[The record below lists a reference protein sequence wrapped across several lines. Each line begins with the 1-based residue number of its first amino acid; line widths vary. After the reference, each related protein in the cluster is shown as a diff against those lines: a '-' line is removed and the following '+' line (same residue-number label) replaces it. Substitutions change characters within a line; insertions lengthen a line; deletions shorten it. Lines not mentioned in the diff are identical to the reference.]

1 VNEDLFSQLFELFN
15 QPGPINWRLA
25 EELTNHF
32 AGPREPIEPWM
43 ADEYRD
49 LGRLALVQLGDQT
62 SLDVSSFEGIVPI
75 DRRTW
80 ADSRMRAFSYLIEP
94 LAPKLADSIPAP
106 APFGSLGGVLLGL
119 QMGVM
124 IGFLSHRTLG
134 YFDLGLPPVEP
145 TDTTLIVPNV
155 EAFATEHGLDRRQVR
170 LWVGLREVAFTAV
183 YERSWV
189 RSHFMRLVDEY
200 VSGIEFDPGDL
211 MGRLQGM
218 QDPERLQEL
227 LSEEGGFAGMLT
239 SPEQQPDLEAI
250 QAFVAIVDDY
260 SSYLVE
266 VAAGRMLP
274 DLAAMRRA
282 LLDRRGEPGQ
292 GDEAL
297 KGLIG
302 LDLRPE
308 GLAGQTSFCAEIVRR
323 WGEESLETVW
333 SEPEHLPR
341 FAELNDPV
349 GWAARVLLPTDD
361 L

>member
-1 VNEDLFSQLFELFN
+1 MNEDLFSQLFELFN

-32 AGPREPIEPWM
+32 AGAREPIEPWM

-49 LGRLALVQLGDQT
+49 LGRLATVQLGDQI
-62 SLDVSSFEGIVPI
+62 SLDVTSVGDLIPV

-80 ADSRMRAFSYLIEP
+80 ADSHLKAFSYLIEP

-106 APFGSLGGVLLGL
+106 PPLNSLGGVLLGL

-134 YFDLGLPPVEP
+134 YFDIGLPAVEP
-145 TDTTLIVPNV
+145 TQTMLIVPNV

-170 LWVGLREVAFTAV
+170 LWVSLREVTFTAL
-183 YERSWV
+183 YEWSWV
-189 RSHFMRLVDEY
+189 KSHFLQLIDRY

-211 MGRLQGM
+211 VGRLQGM

-239 SPEQQPDLEAI
+239 SPEQRPDLESI
-250 QAFVAIVDDY
+250 QAFVAIIDDY

-266 VAAGRMLP
+266 EAAGRMLP
-274 DLAAMRRA
+274 DLAAMRSA
-282 LLDRRGEPGQ
+282 LLSREEEPAQ

-308 GLAGQTSFCAEIVRR
+308 GLLAGSFSAEVARR
-323 WGEESLETVW
+323 WGAESLETMW
-333 SEPEHLPR
+333 ALPENLPR
-341 FAELNDPV
+341 FTELNDAV
-349 GWAARVLLPTDD
+349 GWAARVLLPTEG